1 MPKTHPG
8 LFADL
13 GKRVND
19 LLTKEFPSEKGENK
33 LSWKGQPNRDTT
45 LETSIVQRKDGS
57 IVGTF
62 APKYNHRDWGT
73 TFSAEINTRKEV
85 KVEAAADDLLSVD
98 GLKTT
103 VTGYSKGAENYGEF
117 AVEYKHEMA
126 TVTASVDYGKAN
138 GSTVKASAVIGSQG
152 VALGAKTEYF
162 IGGESELKDLT
173 TVLSYGSPEFDL
185 TAFGRI
191 QSQNDEDKN
200 ELGASYFHKINQDWQ
215 VGAEAIFD
223 TAATDA
229 SAKPKLTFGTQYV
242 LNPDSILKAKFD
254 TAGKLGLSL
263 QQKWNRNAK
272 VTIASTIDTNNLG
285 GKGASTTSFTLA
297 LND

>member
-1 MPKTHPG
+1 MPKSHPG

-13 GKRVND
+13 GKRLND

-33 LSWKGQPNRDTT
+33 VSWKGSPNRDTT
-45 LETSIVQRKDGS
+45 LETSIVQRKDGT

-62 APKYNHRDWGT
+62 APKYNHREWGT

-85 KVEAAADDLLSVD
+85 KVEATAEDLLSVD

-103 VTGYSKGAENYGEF
+103 VTGYSKGTENFGEF
-117 AVEYKHEMA
+117 GVEYKHEMA
-126 TVTASVDYGKAN
+126 TVTASVDYGKAI
-138 GSTVKASAVIGSQG
+138 GSTVKASAVVGSQG

-162 IGGESELKDLT
+162 FGGESELKDLT
-173 TVLSYGSPEFDL
+173 TVLSYGAPEFDL

-200 ELGASYFHKINQDWQ
+200 ELGASYFHRVNADWQ
-215 VGAEAIFD
+215 VGAEAVFE
-223 TAATDA
+223 TANTD
-229 SAKPKLTFGTQYV
+229 AKPKLTFGTQYIW
-242 LNPDSILKAKFD
+242 NPETIVKAKFD

-263 QQKWNRNAK
+263 QQKWNKNAK
-272 VTIASTIDTNNLG
+272 ITIASTIDTNNLG
-285 GKGASTTSFTLA
+285 GKNAATTSFTLA

>member
-1 MPKTHPG
+1 
-8 LFADL
+8 L
-13 GKRVND
+13 GKRLND

-33 LSWKGQPNRDTT
+33 VSWKGSPNKDTT
-45 LETSIVQRKDGS
+45 LETSIVQRKDGA

-62 APKYNHRDWGT
+62 APKYNHREWGT

-85 KVEAAADDLLSVD
+85 KVEATAEDLLSVD

-103 VTGYSKGAENYGEF
+103 VTGYSKGTENYGEF
-117 AVEYKHEMA
+117 GVEYKHEMA
-126 TVTASVDYGKAN
+126 TVTASVDYGKAI
-138 GSTVKASAVIGSQG
+138 GSTVKASAVVGSQG

-162 IGGESELKDLT
+162 FGGESELKDLT
-173 TVLSYGSPEFDL
+173 TVLSYGSTEFDI

-200 ELGASYFHKINQDWQ
+200 ELGASYFHRVNADWQ
-215 VGAEAIFD
+215 VGAEAIFE
-223 TAATDA
+223 TANTD
-229 SAKPKLTFGTQYV
+229 AKPKLTFGTQYIW
-242 LNPDSILKAKFD
+242 NPETIVKAKFD

-272 VTIASTIDTNNLG
+272 ITIASTIDTNNLG
-285 GKGASTTSFTLA
+285 GKNAATTSFTLA

>member
-1 MPKTHPG
+1 MPKSHPG

-13 GKRVND
+13 GKRLND

-33 LSWKGQPNRDTT
+33 VSWKGSPNRDTT
-45 LETSIVQRKDGS
+45 LETSIVQRKDGT

-62 APKYNHRDWGT
+62 APKYNHREWGT

-85 KVEAAADDLLSVD
+85 KVEASAEDLLSVD

-117 AVEYKHEMA
+117 GVEYKHEMA
-126 TVTASVDYGKAN
+126 TVTASVDYGKAI
-138 GSTVKASAVIGSQG
+138 GSTVKASAVVGSQG

-162 IGGESELKDLT
+162 FGGESELKDLT
-173 TVLSYGSPEFDL
+173 TVLSYGSSEFDI

-200 ELGASYFHKINQDWQ
+200 ELGASYFHRVNSDWQ
-215 VGAEAIFD
+215 VGAEAVFE
-223 TAATDA
+223 TANVD
-229 SAKPKLTFGTQYV
+229 AKPKLTFGTQYIW
-242 LNPDSILKAKFD
+242 NPETIVKAKFD

-263 QQKWNRNAK
+263 QQKWNKNAK
-272 VTIASTIDTNNLG
+272 ITIASTIDTNNLG
-285 GKGASTTSFTLA
+285 GKNAATTSFTLA

>member
-13 GKRVND
+13 GKRVTD

-33 LSWKGQPNRDTT
+33 LSWKGSPNKDTT

-62 APKYNHRDWGT
+62 APKYNHREWGT

-103 VTGYSKGAENYGEF
+103 VTGYSKGTENYGEF
-117 AVEYKHEMA
+117 GVEYKHELA

-162 IGGESELKDLT
+162 FGGESELKDLT
-173 TVLSYGSPEFDL
+173 TVLSYSSSEFDI

-200 ELGASYFHKINQDWQ
+200 ELGASYFHRINTDWQ
-215 VGAEAIFD
+215 VGAEAVFE
-223 TAATDA
+223 TANTD
-229 SAKPKLTFGTQYV
+229 AKPKLTFGTQYV
-242 LNPDSILKAKFD
+242 WNPDTIVKAKFD

-272 VTIASTIDTNNLG
+272 ITIASTIDTNNLG

>member
-13 GKRVND
+13 GKRVTD

-33 LSWKGQPNRDTT
+33 LSWKGSPNKDTT

-62 APKYNHRDWGT
+62 APKYNHREWGT

-103 VTGYSKGAENYGEF
+103 VTGYSKGTENYGEF
-117 AVEYKHEMA
+117 GVEYKNELGTA
-126 TVTASVDYGKAN
+126 TASVDYGKAN

-162 IGGESELKDLT
+162 FGGESELKDLT
-173 TVLSYGSPEFDL
+173 TVLSYSSSEFDI

-200 ELGASYFHKINQDWQ
+200 ELGASYFHRINTDWQ
-215 VGAEAIFD
+215 VGAEAVFE
-223 TAATDA
+223 TANTD
-229 SAKPKLTFGTQYV
+229 AKPKLTFGTQYV
-242 LNPDSILKAKFD
+242 WNPDTIVKAKFD

-272 VTIASTIDTNNLG
+272 ITIASTIDTNNLG
-285 GKGASTTSFTLA
+285 GKNASTTSFTLA